1 MGTVIG
7 ILTGVILLLIGVCL
21 FLFAL
26 CCLLYQEN
34 KDQRRLD
41 PIEIDHDVYDYEL
54 DDKFEVVEPNVMY
67 GGGDG
72 K

>member
-7 ILTGVILLLIGVCL
+7 ILMGVILLLIGVCL

-34 KDQRRLD
+34 KDQRRLE
-41 PIEIDHDVYDYEL
+41 PIEIQHD
-54 DDKFEVVEPNVMY
+54 DDEDLEIVEPVVIER
-67 GGGDG
+67 G

>member
-1 MGTVIG
+1 MGTIIG

-21 FLFAL
+21 FLFIL

-41 PIEIDHDVYDYEL
+41 PIEIERDEYEYEL
-54 DDKFEVVEPNVMY
+54 DDTFDVEYPVMY
-67 GGGDG
+67 GGRDG
-72 K
+72 R

>member
-7 ILTGVILLLIGVCL
+7 ILTGVVLLLIGVCL
-21 FLFAL
+21 FMFAL

-34 KDQRRLD
+34 KDQRRLE
-41 PIEIDHDVYDYEL
+41 PIEIEHDDEDL
-54 DDKFEVVEPNVMY
+54 EIVEPVVIER
-67 GGGDG
+67 G

>member
-7 ILTGVILLLIGVCL
+7 ILTGVVLLLIGVCL

-34 KDQRRLD
+34 KDQRRLE
-41 PIEIDHDVYDYEL
+41 PIEIQHD
-54 DDKFEVVEPNVMY
+54 DDEDLEIVEPVAVER
-67 GGGDG
+67 G

>member
-7 ILTGVILLLIGVCL
+7 ILTGVVLLLIGVCL

-34 KDQRRLD
+34 KDQRRLE
-41 PIEIDHDVYDYEL
+41 PIEIQYD
-54 DDKFEVVEPNVMY
+54 DDDFEIVEPVVVER
-67 GGGDG
+67 GE
-72 K
+72 

>member
-41 PIEIDHDVYDYEL
+41 PIEIDRDVYDYEL
-54 DDKFEVVEPNVMY
+54 DDKFEVVEPSVMY
-67 GGGDG
+67 GD
-72 K
+72 KH

>member
-7 ILTGVILLLIGVCL
+7 ILTGVVLLLIGVCL

-34 KDQRRLD
+34 KDQRRLE
-41 PIEIDHDVYDYEL
+41 PIEIEHDDEDL
-54 DDKFEVVEPNVMY
+54 EIVEPVVIER
-67 GGGDG
+67 G